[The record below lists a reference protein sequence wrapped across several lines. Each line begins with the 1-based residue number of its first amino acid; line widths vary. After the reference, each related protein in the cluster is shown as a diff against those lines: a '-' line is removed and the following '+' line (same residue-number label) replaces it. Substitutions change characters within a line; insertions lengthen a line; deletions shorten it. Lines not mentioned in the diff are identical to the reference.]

1 MSGRPLQRALVA
13 LYLVVFFLW
22 LFGPLAVMAITAFNV
37 SAYPQIHPFEGFTL
51 DWFARLL
58 TDRDVIYGVRQSL
71 WIGLWVVLL
80 AVPTGLAGA
89 IVMLQIDRRAR
100 ALYYL
105 VVVSPVLTPGVIIG
119 ISTVIFWR
127 EWTFAADQRW
137 LYQGTFLTVLAQS
150 SFISAYTM
158 LIFLSRLQRFDRS
171 LEEAALDLGA
181 SRTRI
186 FFDILIP
193 YLRPAIFTAAVL
205 AFLSSFENYN
215 TTTFSIL
222 ADKTLTTV
230 LAGRVRQGTSPA
242 ISALA
247 VLIIVATVAGALV
260 YELLQRREERA
271 RVAREAAARRAA
283 EVEELVG
290 EPPGA
295 LSGALRSPA

>member
-1 MSGRPLQRALVA
+1 VSRAPLHRALVG
-13 LYLVVFFLW
+13 LYLVLFFLW
-22 LFGPLAVMAITAFNV
+22 LFGPLAVMAVTAFNL

-51 DWFARLL
+51 EWFQRLL
-58 TDRDVIYGVRQSL
+58 SDRDVVYGVRQSL
-71 WIGLWVVLL
+71 WIGLWVVLVS
-80 AVPTGLAGA
+80 VPTGLAGA
-89 IVMLQIDRRAR
+89 LVMLQIDRRAR
-100 ALYYL
+100 GLYYL

-127 EWTFAADQRW
+127 EWTFALDQRW
-137 LYQGTFLTVLAQS
+137 LYQGTVLTVLAQS

-158 LIFLSRLQRFDRS
+158 LIFLSRLQRFDRT

-186 FFDILIP
+186 FFDILLP

-215 TTTFSIL
+215 TTTFAIL

-230 LAGRVRQGTSPA
+230 LAGRVRQGTTPA

-247 VLIIVATVAGALV
+247 VLIILVTVAGAMAFELV
-260 YELLQRREERA
+260 KRREERA
-271 RVAREAAARRAA
+271 RLRRAAAARRAEA
-283 EVEELVG
+283 AEELAG
-290 EPPGA
+290 EPAAEP
-295 LSGALRSPA
+295 LRSPA